1 MSTQH
6 RPSCHQCGHE
16 NVEGARFCSAC
27 GTALTGSCPAC
38 GAEIQEAEA
47 RFCNRCGTRLEEAPA
62 PPPPVAAPPP
72 PAAAPPPPAA
82 PAPPPS
88 VAAPPPPV
96 PVAHAVRAEAREE
109 VLTLPIPEFLTHKA
123 HRSQLFYVGIFLALA
138 IITIVEIGVFYVDV
152 TAFRVPSLFILS
164 AAKFAL
170 VIMFFMHLKGDR
182 RFFSLLFIGPLFI
195 GAAVLLSL
203 TGLFR
208 NF

>member
-1 MSTQH
+1 MSSQH

-38 GAEIQEAEA
+38 GAEIREAVA
-47 RFCNRCGTRLEEAPA
+47 RFCTRCGTRLEEAPA

-72 PAAAPPPPAA
+72 PAL
-82 PAPPPS
+82 
-88 VAAPPPPV
+88 
-96 PVAHAVRAEAREE
+96 VAHAVRAEAREE
-109 VLTLPIPEFLTHKA
+109 ALTLPIPEFLTHKT
-123 HRSQLFYVGIFLALA
+123 HRSQLFYLGIFVALA
-138 IITIVEIGVFYVDV
+138 IITVVEIGVFYVDV